1 MKRNIGLISFI
12 IIGML
17 VVIGC
22 HKDKVTDP
30 APEPDPTV
38 SISVDFLKSGDAVG
52 GIIGN
57 TRCITSV
64 HYFGSGS
71 LQGVTV
77 AINGTNIPY
86 DQVVGAYVL
95 YWDSNI
101 ITGST
106 VKVDVTSSQGNYSAS
121 GVLPATGAGQ
131 VQITIP
137 GCIPGSYLSLA
148 HT

>member
-1 MKRNIGLISFI
+1 MKRNSGLISFI
-12 IIGML
+12 FIVML
-17 VVIGC
+17 VFIGC

-30 APEPDPTV
+30 DPEPDPTV

-52 GIIGN
+52 EFIKN

-64 HYFGSGS
+64 HYFGGGS

-106 VKVDVTSSQGNYSAS
+106 VRVDVTSSQGNYSAS
-121 GVLPATGAGQ
+121 GVLPAAGAGQ